1 MVANAIASKRKNRVK
16 KTAIKLATCLIK
28 CLFAASFTRLC
39 RSDSTSG
46 KAWGKAVPKA
56 AYWAIGRSLE
66 REVQIAREIRDRY
79 GSPGILWRSDL
90 DEEGRRRSA
99 GSGTA
104 EHAGSHSV
112 RNPLP
117 FDIGDGKTEAG
128 AGGKICRDGNRGDGA
143 KALTKRA
150 SGLAQR
156 GCDVR
161 GGIGR

>member
-16 KTAIKLATCLIK
+16 KTAVELATCLIQ

-39 RSDSTSG
+39 RSHSTGG
-46 KAWGKAVPKA
+46 KAWERLSRKPHTGRWEEASSGKF
-56 AYWAIGRSLE
+56 
-66 REVQIAREIRDRY
+66 QIAREIRERY
-79 GSPGILWRSDL
+79 GSPGILWRNDL
-90 DEEGRRRSA
+90 DEEGGRRSA
-99 GSGTA
+99 RSGTA
-104 EHAGSHSV
+104 EHAGSYSV

-117 FDIGDGKTEAG
+117 LDIGDGKTEAG
-128 AGGKICRDGNRGDGA
+128 AGGKIRGDGNRGDGP

-161 GGIGR
+161 GGFGC